1 MNSTLAIIVGTVI
14 LVGLVLWAIRRN
26 RDDDDG
32 TSNGGSGG
40 GSKPGAPKQPR

>member
-1 MNSTLAIIVGTVI
+1 MNTIGIIIGTVI

>member
-26 RDDDDG
+26 DDDDG
-32 TSNGGSGG
+32 YGG
-40 GSKPGAPKQPR
+40 GRKPSGPKRPR